1 MDMRQEGKNVNP
13 DAEAQFREFV
23 EARSLALRRTA
34 YALTGDLHAAEDL
47 VQDALAKLVR
57 HWRRVEDPERYV
69 RRIIYNTQVSTW
81 RRRWRLREDPV
92 ERMPDA
98 ITHDAIGRV
107 NLRLDLANALL
118 QLAPRQ
124 RAVLILRFY
133 EDLPERE
140 VADILNC
147 AVGTVRSQ
155 TSRALARLREVAPEL
170 APVQTAEEVST

>member
-1 MDMRQEGKNVNP
+1 MNQ

-23 EARSLALRRTA
+23 AARSLALRRTA

-57 HWRRVEDPERYV
+57 HWQRVDNPERYV
-69 RRIIYNTQVSTW
+69 RRTIYNTQVSTW
-81 RRRWRLREDPV
+81 RRRWRLREDPT
-92 ERMPDA
+92 ERMPDG
-98 ITHDAIGRV
+98 ITHDTTGQTT
-107 NLRLDLANALL
+107 LRLDLANALL
-118 QLAPRQ
+118 RLAPRQ

-140 VADILNC
+140 VAEILNC

-170 APVQTAEEVST
+170 APVHTAEEVST